1 MGQFFNRQTSGFKLR
16 SIAYDEKL
24 SKILSPIATFDGSAL
39 AENQN
44 FFGTESKA
52 NQDYMDRD
60 EFVAIAEGIEIPLY
74 IFTYNIEMTQ
84 FVYTDLLKNPN
95 QQEIIDK
102 SIPARHHSQFISQQI
117 ADEGR
122 LSNHN
127 FTVSEKQYTK
137 LIRHHKIATVEYQ
150 TDEKV
155 PYPMPKGLEKHDVY
169 IIEEEAKKFDNSNDK
184 VVVDNLDKFHI
195 YSDD

>member
-95 QQEIIDK
+95 Q
-102 SIPARHHSQFISQQI
+102 
-117 ADEGR
+117 
-122 LSNHN
+122 
-127 FTVSEKQYTK
+127 
-137 LIRHHKIATVEYQ
+137 
-150 TDEKV
+150 
-155 PYPMPKGLEKHDVY
+155 
-169 IIEEEAKKFDNSNDK
+169 
-184 VVVDNLDKFHI
+184 
-195 YSDD
+195 